1 MIMSQINNI
10 PKSRI
15 VTADRLY
22 LSIVNDRV
30 QDIYVDTEHLASALD
45 AIKTND
51 AVSQGVIVAVKAA
64 ILANSELARIVS
76 KMMDGLIL
84 LPQVEVESHEY

>member
-1 MIMSQINNI
+1 MSQKNNI

-15 VTADRLY
+15 VTADRFY
-22 LSIVNDRV
+22 LSIINDRV
-30 QDIYVDTEHLASALD
+30 QDIYVNTEHLASALD
-45 AIKTND
+45 AVKTND

-84 LPQVEVESHEY
+84 LPEVEVESHES

>member
-1 MIMSQINNI
+1 MSQTSNI

-30 QDIYVDTEHLASALD
+30 QDIYVNTEHLASALD
-45 AIKTND
+45 AVKTND

-64 ILANSELARIVS
+64 ILANSELASIVS
-76 KMMDGLIL
+76 KMMYGLIL
-84 LPQVEVESHEY
+84 LPEVEVENHEY